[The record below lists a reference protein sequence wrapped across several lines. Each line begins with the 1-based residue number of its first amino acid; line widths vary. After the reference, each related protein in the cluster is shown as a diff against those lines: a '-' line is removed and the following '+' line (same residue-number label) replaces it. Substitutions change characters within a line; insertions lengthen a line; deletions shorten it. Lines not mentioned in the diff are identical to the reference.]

1 MLSNAIAWMARTILQ
16 LEIFV
21 YVDDFVIL
29 SSSETAEQDLHK
41 FLELLRTLGVPVAE
55 EKLRREGAPTTT
67 KTYLGLEFDLLRD
80 RIRLP
85 QDKREKLIDT
95 LQHWLRSSKRRVTD
109 FRRLAGSLAWASLA
123 TTYGRALTHSVKAA
137 NPAGQRGGVLQVSK

>member
-1 MLSNAIAWMARTILQ
+1 MLSNAIAWMARTRLQ

-29 SSSETAEQDLHK
+29 SSSETAEQDLLK
-41 FLELLRTLGVPVAE
+41 FLELLKTLGVPVAE
-55 EKLRREGAPTTT
+55 DKLRREGAPSTT
-67 KTYLGLEFDLLRD
+67 KTYLGLEFDLERD

-85 QDKREKLIDT
+85 HDKRVKLIET
-95 LQHWLRSSKRRVTD
+95 LQLWLKSSKRRATD

-123 TTYGRALTHSVKAA
+123 TPYGRAFTHSVNAA
-137 NPAGQRGGVLQVSK
+137 IPAGQRGGVLQVSK